1 MGFYLHSTALHEPSQ
16 TLMTVTH
23 SMRSR
28 QMEHGLNFDPRT
40 AMACGSLTHI
50 PGIPRELRMHASN
63 NRKRLR
69 YPELGIVYVSQ
80 DDAVD
85 FSYLS
90 CPETSQKHK
99 PCQTTANGFRFY
111 IRTRRSHSQNCLIRP
126 RKADMK
132 LFICGVLPVENL
144 LLTIHVSNSTVAR
157 RPVS

>member
-1 MGFYLHSTALHEPSQ
+1 MEWVADYLGFYPHSTALHEPSQ

-28 QMEHGLNFDPRT
+28 QLKHGLNFDPRT

-69 YPELGIVYVSQ
+69 YPEQGIVYVSQ

-85 FSYLS
+85 FSYLKLS
-90 CPETSQKHK
+90 GDEPET
-99 PCQTTANGFRFY
+99 QTLSNNGQRF
-111 IRTRRSHSQNCLIRP
+111 
-126 RKADMK
+126 
-132 LFICGVLPVENL
+132 
-144 LLTIHVSNSTVAR
+144 
-157 RPVS
+157 